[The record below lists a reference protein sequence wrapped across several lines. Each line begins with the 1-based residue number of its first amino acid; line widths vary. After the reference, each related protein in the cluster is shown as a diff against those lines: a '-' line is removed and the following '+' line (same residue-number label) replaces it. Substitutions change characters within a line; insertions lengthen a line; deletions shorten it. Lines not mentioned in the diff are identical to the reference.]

1 MLQQVAGPV
10 KVEIFQFFFN
20 FFFFPASRLRPEFDA
35 LGNESLTFVS
45 EA

>member
-10 KVEIFQFFFN
+10 KVEFFN
-20 FFFFPASRLRPEFDA
+20 FFQFFFFPASRLRPKFDA
-35 LGNESLTFVS
+35 LGNKSLTFVS